1 MVEKSYCKKCK
12 KTKNIEDFYKSSLS
26 RCKDCRKKD
35 VQRNNYRK
43 NEVLCMMDNIY
54 NKINYIEL
62 LYRDILD
69 KNNRIIDI
77 LLSKYK
83 EDNIKSGPEDIK
95 KTLDNIKLHDKNIKD
110 KIDYI
115 SNYKRNNIILDN
127 EYNEYNEKLKEFLV
141 SDSEDD

>member
-12 KTKNIEDFYKSSLS
+12 KTKNVEDFYKSSLS

-115 SNYKRNNIILDN
+115 SNYKKNNIILDN

>member
-1 MVEKSYCKKCK
+1 MVEKSYCK

-69 KNNRIIDI
+69 KNNKIIDI

-83 EDNIKSGPEDIK
+83 EDNIKSGAEDIT
-95 KTLDNIKLHDKNIKD
+95 KTLDNIKLHDKNINQ
-110 KIDYI
+110 KIEFI
-115 SNYKRNNIILDN
+115 SNYKRNNIILDD
-127 EYNEYNEKLKEFLV
+127 EYKKGLKDILG
-141 SDSEDD
+141 DDI

>member
-69 KNNRIIDI
+69 KNNKIIDI

-83 EDNIKSGPEDIK
+83 EDNIKSGAEDIT
-95 KTLDNIKLHDKNIKD
+95 KTLDNIKLHDKNINQ
-110 KIDYI
+110 KIEFI
-115 SNYKRNNIILDN
+115 SNYKRNNIILDD
-127 EYNEYNEKLKEFLV
+127 EYKKGLKDILG
-141 SDSEDD
+141 DDI